1 MSLLTEV
8 LCMVFK
14 YLKDLDL
21 IEASAVCKQWNST
34 SKLAAKLVDFLQ
46 NWLKLISYLKIRA
59 GF

>member
-34 SKLAAKLVDFLQ
+34 SKSARFSAKLVEV
-46 NWLKLISYLKIRA
+46 N
-59 GF
+59 